1 MESLLIGS
9 YLILKSLKELKE
21 LKELSQ
27 KELIEFCDNYI
38 TEDSDIEKYCKSKN
52 TSIYSE

>member
-1 MESLLIGS
+1 LESLLIGS
-9 YLILKSLKELKE
+9 YLILKSLKE